1 MSEKIDELVVT
12 EEGLKEL
19 QDRLDYLK
27 NEKRYEVAERINIA
41 RGYGDLSENAEYD
54 EAKTEQGFIEG
65 EIAEL
70 EARLRKVTIISDED
84 INIDEV
90 SVGTIV
96 KVKDQNTGREMEY
109 RIVGSAEAD
118 IKKGKLSNTSPVGRG
133 LSGHKVGEIA
143 TIEIPAGTVNYE
155 ILEIRR

>member
-1 MSEKIDELVVT
+1 MSEIIDELVVT
-12 EEGLKEL
+12 EAGLKEL
-19 QDRLDYLK
+19 QERLDYLK
-27 NEKRYEVAERINIA
+27 NVKRYEVAERINIA

-65 EIAEL
+65 EISEL
-70 EARLRKVTIISDED
+70 EAKLKKIRIISDED

-96 KVKDQNTGREMEY
+96 KVKDVKTGREMEY

-118 IKKGKLSNTSPVGRG
+118 IKKKKLSNTSPVGRG
-133 LSGHKVGEIA
+133 LTGHKVGEVVA
-143 TIEIPAGTVNYE
+143 IEIPAGTVNYE
-155 ILEIRR
+155 IIEIRR

>member
-19 QDRLDYLK
+19 QDRLAYLK
-27 NEKRYEVAERINIA
+27 DVKRYEIAERINIA

-54 EAKTEQGFIEG
+54 EAKMEQGFLEG
-65 EIAEL
+65 EISEL
-70 EARLRKVTIISDED
+70 EARLRKLKIISNDD
-84 INIDEV
+84 INIGEV

-96 KVKDQNTGREMEY
+96 KVKNLGTGTETEY
-109 RIVGSAEAD
+109 RIVGNAESD
-118 IKKGKLSNTSPVGRG
+118 ILKGKLSNTSPVGRG
-133 LSGHKVGEIA
+133 LTGHKVGEVVA
-143 TIEIPAGTVNYE
+143 IEIPAGTVEYE